1 MIQVALGVAG
11 LLVMLILAGAAACW
25 TIALLKL
32 VAASRLAPQPVA
44 GLAAQLLVA
53 LNIKPNDPLVRWS
66 PRRPVPWALV
76 DLVGTLAIYIIG
88 ILALRVLLGE
98 LGWLPDE
105 ADETKLT
112 LADKELLVWA
122 NMGASLGLL
131 AVALPLIALRTGT
144 TWRDFGFS
152 ARDLWSDLKLGLA
165 GFVMLAPPVYAIQGV
180 LVYFW
185 KPSKHPLMEMFKE
198 SPDTSFFVVLFV
210 AAAVI
215 APIFE
220 ELVFRVLLQG
230 FLEKLFSF
238 RGSAPE
244 FVFEVVL
251 GIRVRA
257 MPDPL
262 LSPPAAE
269 GSPLEVLFIPDS
281 PSPNSNPYAPS
292 VIVLDQV
299 VPAELAD
306 DSQQGPRC
314 GPPAWLPI
322 GISSVI
328 FALMHYSHGPDW
340 VPLIL
345 LAVGMGFLYQRTHR
359 VVPSLV
365 VHALLNSLSM
375 FGLWLSIY
383 ALPELGQ

>member
-1 MIQVALGVAG
+1 MIQAAVGVAG
-11 LLVMLILAGAAACW
+11 LLIMLILAAGAACW
-25 TIALLKL
+25 TIVLLKL
-32 VAASRLAPQPVA
+32 VAASRLAPEPFA

-53 LNIKPNDPLVRWS
+53 LNIKPNDPLIRWS

-76 DLVGTLAIYIIG
+76 DLVGTLAIYFVG
-88 ILALRVLLGE
+88 ILALRLLLGQ
-98 LGWLPDE
+98 LGWLPDD

-112 LADKELLVWA
+112 LGDKELLVWA
-122 NMGASLGLL
+122 NMGASLALL

-144 TWRDFGFS
+144 AWRDFGFS

-198 SPDTSFFVVLFV
+198 SPDVSFFVVLFV

-230 FLEKLFSF
+230 FLEKAFTF
-238 RGSAPE
+238 RGPAHELVFGSPSIAPQ
-244 FVFEVVL
+244 VPQ
-251 GIRVRA
+251 I
-257 MPDPL
+257 
-262 LSPPAAE
+262 SPADWQLPAAE
-269 GSPLEVLFIPDS
+269 ITFL
-281 PSPNSNPYAPS
+281 PSPAALDVNPYAPS
-292 VIVLDQV
+292 TIVGEQV
-299 VPAELAD
+299 VPAVLAD
-306 DSQQGPRC
+306 EYEQPILRGIF
-314 GPPAWLPI
+314 AWLPI

>member
-1 MIQVALGVAG
+1 MIQVAVG
-11 LLVMLILAGAAACW
+11 LASLLIMLILAAGAACW

-32 VAASRLAPQPVA
+32 VAGSRLAPEPVA
-44 GLAAQLLVA
+44 GLATQLLVA
-53 LNIKPNDPLVRWS
+53 LNIKPHDPLVPWS

-76 DLVGTLAIYIIG
+76 DLIGTLIIYFIS
-88 ILALRVLLGE
+88 ILALRVLLGQ
-98 LGWLPDE
+98 LGWLPDD

-112 LADKELLVWA
+112 LSDKELLVWA

-131 AVALPLIALRTGT
+131 AVALPLITLRTGAV
-144 TWRDFGFS
+144 WRDLGFS
-152 ARDLWSDLKLGLA
+152 ARDLWSDVKLGLA

-198 SPDTSFFVVLFV
+198 SPDASFFIVLFI

-230 FLEKLFSF
+230 FLEKAFAF
-238 RGSAPE
+238 RGPAHELVFGSPSPAPQ
-244 FVFEVVL
+244 VL
-251 GIRVRA
+251 PIYATDGQ
-257 MPDPL
+257 L
-262 LSPPAAE
+262 PAAE
-269 GSPLEVLFIPDS
+269 ITFL
-281 PSPNSNPYAPS
+281 PSPAALDANPYAPS
-292 VIVLDQV
+292 AIVGEQV
-299 VPAELAD
+299 VSAVLAVEKE
-306 DSQQGPRC
+306 QPILC
-314 GPPAWLPI
+314 GPLAWLPF

-328 FALMHYSHGPDW
+328 FALLHYSHGPDW

-345 LAVGMGFLYQRTHR
+345 LAAGMGFLYQRTHR

>member
-1 MIQVALGVAG
+1 MIQAAIGVAG
-11 LLVMLILAGAAACW
+11 LLIMLILAAGSACW
-25 TIALLKL
+25 TIAFLKL
-32 VAASRLAPQPVA
+32 VATSRLVPEAVA
-44 GLAAQLLVA
+44 GLATRLLAA
-53 LNIKPNDPLVRWS
+53 LHIKPYDPLVRWS

-76 DLVGTLAIYIIG
+76 DLVGTLVVYFIG
-88 ILALRVLLGE
+88 IVALRVLLGQ
-98 LGWLPDE
+98 LGWLPND
-105 ADETKLT
+105 ADETKLS
-112 LADKELLVWA
+112 LGDKKLLVWA

-131 AVALPLIALRTGT
+131 AVALPLIALRTGAA
-144 TWRDFGFS
+144 WRDFGFS
-152 ARDLWSDLKLGLA
+152 ARDLWTDLKLGLA

-198 SPDTSFFVVLFV
+198 SPDASFFAVLFV

-230 FLEKLFSF
+230 FLEKVSGF
-238 RGSAPE
+238 RGPAHE
-244 FVFEVVL
+244 LVF
-251 GIRVRA
+251 
-257 MPDPL
+257 
-262 LSPPAAE
+262 
-269 GSPLEVLFIPDS
+269 GSPKFAPQETPLQATTGQSPVAEITFLSSPAVLDA
-281 PSPNSNPYAPS
+281 NPYAPS
-292 VIVLDQV
+292 AIVGEQI
-299 VPAELAD
+299 VPAVLAD
-306 DSQQGPRC
+306 ENEQPVLRGPF
-314 GPPAWLPI
+314 AWLPI

-345 LAVGMGFLYQRTHR
+345 LAAGMGFLYQRTHR